1 MDSGPPPPPCPPPPP
16 SAPLNITTAP
26 TFEPSSLGLGIAA
39 KIAGICAR
47 ECTVLDL
54 SNCEINSI
62 PMAIFLLTKSFSGKI
77 KEINLSSN
85 QLKKLNLQTFFE
97 KYRVVFLK
105 CHILGVNQSFEA
117 IFGSKKVISSRF
129 GSTHVI
135 LGHFWLKQVDFGHFQ
150 PFSAIFSHFRTF
162 SWHFHKTTLYPNL
175 KIIDL
180 TNNPLSKRQIKTIES
195 HNVGVDAVASVVYE
209 EGNGNGSDIAENNA
223 CLCKIK
229 YKLMWMNRNE
239 KE

>member
-97 KYRVVFLK
+97 KY
-105 CHILGVNQSFEA
+105 
-117 IFGSKKVISSRF
+117 
-129 GSTHVI
+129 
-135 LGHFWLKQVDFGHFQ
+135 
-150 PFSAIFSHFRTF
+150 
-162 SWHFHKTTLYPNL
+162 PNL

-229 YKLMWMNRNE
+229 YKLM
-239 KE
+239 